1 MQCKLWRSKGVRGE
15 VGNTLRTQIL
25 YQHCGVIFI
34 QSEFSNVSSNCL
46 HEQVTFVESIWFF
59 PKVTFQMSPQ
69 LKFNIWIYQLF
80 WGELLLSL
88 RCLSYW
94 QETSFVFSH
103 CINVFFRFT
112 PRHWKKHDD
121 ERLSYNSFVRLIQQ
135 GFVSS
140 RKSNLVVSSIN
151 NIIKALT
158 QRKMFFVFRA
168 LLQKWQFEIPQKFI
182 LQYC

>member
-1 MQCKLWRSKGVRGE
+1 MFFLLHTQ
-15 VGNTLRTQIL
+15 TL
-25 YQHCGVIFI
+25 
-34 QSEFSNVSSNCL
+34 
-46 HEQVTFVESIWFF
+46 
-59 PKVTFQMSPQ
+59 
-69 LKFNIWIYQLF
+69 
-80 WGELLLSL
+80 
-88 RCLSYW
+88 
-94 QETSFVFSH
+94 
-103 CINVFFRFT
+103 
-112 PRHWKKHDD
+112 KKHDD

-140 RKSNLVVSSIN
+140 RKSNPVVSSIN